1 MITESITAWHSVLPV
16 FLPTALTLAAVGRR
30 ISQLAYG
37 IEQIAVEDEGKEPS
51 AKHIADIIEQA
62 STKGVKCLL
71 YQKEYPQSVVEVLAE
86 DTDLRPQ
93 EINPLTDNPIEF
105 IVNWIKENI

>member
-37 IEQIAVEDEGKEPS
+37 IEQIKVFLREPEVAPLPLVS
-51 AKHIADIIEQA
+51 
-62 STKGVKCLL
+62 LL
-71 YQKEYPQSVVEVLAE
+71 PDFMTVGFYLFQNLLQ
-86 DTDLRPQ
+86 
-93 EINPLTDNPIEF
+93 N
-105 IVNWIKENI
+105 